1 MIHRPR
7 SLWIIFKIG
16 MYFWPDSLQFF
27 KAQLSHAQ
35 GRLCNEKQVESSVTI
50 CSFHMFF
57 WNRILELPLAKPSWS
72 VKFPGSRFLSTQIR
86 KYNLG
91 NLAAT
96 LVLRRWSPSLTLIL
110 RRQLSDSFSAF
121 YNLAVSLHYN
131 KQSSSSDS
139 GFSKSSM
146 NWPQKHKTST
156 KKIHNHNAYYL
167 HHTVNLSWTHF
178 FWQMM

>member
-16 MYFWPDSLQFF
+16 MYFWPDNLQFF

-35 GRLCNEKQVESSVTI
+35 GCLCNEKQVESSVTI

-91 NLAAT
+91 NLAT
-96 LVLRRWSPSLTLIL
+96 SLVFRRWSPALTLIL

-131 KQSSSSDS
+131 KVFIIWLWIFFVLVLCFCGQFTEDLEKPESDDEY
-139 GFSKSSM
+139 FIIM
-146 NWPQKHKTST
+146 
-156 KKIHNHNAYYL
+156 
-167 HHTVNLSWTHF
+167 HF
-178 FWQMM
+178 TT

>member
-91 NLAAT
+91 NLAT
-96 LVLRRWSPSLTLIL
+96 SLVFRRWSPSLTLIL

-131 KQSSSSDS
+131 KVFIIKILKRKISLKNYYDHWTMWLTNIPVYA
-139 GFSKSSM
+139 FSLQLR
-146 NWPQKHKTST
+146 NC
-156 KKIHNHNAYYL
+156 
-167 HHTVNLSWTHF
+167 
-178 FWQMM
+178 